1 VDFSGYVSSKELW
14 KEGAVPMGALTT
26 ETAVARF
33 LAASIIAD
41 SEEELVS
48 LMETERGFATSEEGV
63 SLFDL

>member
-1 VDFSGYVSSKELW
+1 
-14 KEGAVPMGALTT
+14 MGALTT

-41 SEEELVS
+41 SEEELVA
-48 LMETERGFATSEEGV
+48 LMEAERGFTTSEEGS